1 MNQRTLDPAYW
12 LLSSLNNKGAF
23 KYYVS
28 AFGGNAEAGGGGVS
42 DKMLTL
48 GSGGV
53 KKYGLTAKIKRKCYK
68 LSSKNRILPE
78 TWTNSITER
87 PDASKNLPYVDKK
100 REREY

>member
-1 MNQRTLDPAYW
+1 
-12 LLSSLNNKGAF
+12 
-23 KYYVS
+23 
-28 AFGGNAEAGGGGVS
+28 
-42 DKMLTL
+42 MLTL

-87 PDASKNLPYVDKK
+87 PDASKNIPYVDKK
-100 REREY
+100 Q